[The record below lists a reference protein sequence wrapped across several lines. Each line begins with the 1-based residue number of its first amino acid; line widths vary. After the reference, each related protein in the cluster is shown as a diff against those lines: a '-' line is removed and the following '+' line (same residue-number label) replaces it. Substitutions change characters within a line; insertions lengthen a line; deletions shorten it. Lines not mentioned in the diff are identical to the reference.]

1 MASLYYSRPEIK
13 IRASGVNI
21 RINNEEFVIQDFDK
35 VDSIM
40 ITAKSGYISIYAL
53 RLLALK
59 NITLT
64 LHNLNGDLIYHVIP
78 QYPNKNLDNRIL
90 QYQAYLTN
98 RNKVAEKIVRIK
110 KQRYESLLQK
120 LGLPLLTGKEESVF
134 SNEYWAYIGRLFNEY
149 GYNYYSRKGFYAV
162 NNQKA
167 IHPINAILNF
177 YYGLIEHRL
186 LNDFAYYGLD
196 YNISFL
202 HIPQYNKLP
211 LTYDVIEFLRSD
223 IDKIVLQLAKDKKIK
238 ATDFKLTE
246 RGYYLLKEQNIKRYL
261 EHIKPVESM
270 TKQTVESFIDLLAS
284 V

>member
-21 RINNEEFVIQDFDK
+21 RINNDEFIIQDLDK
-35 VDSIM
+35 IDSIM

-53 RLLALK
+53 RLFALK
-59 NITLT
+59 NITLS
-64 LHNLNGDLIYHVIP
+64 LHNLNGELIYHVIP

-90 QYQAYLTN
+90 QYQQYLQN
-98 RNKVAEKIVRIK
+98 RKKVGDMIVKAK
-110 KQRYESLLQK
+110 KQKYEKLLEK
-120 LGLPLLTGKEESVF
+120 LGLPSLTSNEESVY

-167 IHPINAILNF
+167 IHPINSILNF

-186 LNDFAYYGLD
+186 LNDFSYYGLD

-211 LTYDVIEFLRSD
+211 LTYDIIEFLRAD
-223 IDKIVLQLAKDKKIK
+223 IDYIVLQLAKEKAIK
-238 ATDFKLTE
+238 TSDFELTNK
-246 RGYYLLKEQNIKRYL
+246 GYYLLKEEKIKKYL
-261 EHIKPVESM
+261 QEIEPIENK
-270 TKQTVESFIDLLAS
+270 TKQTVENFIELLAKI
-284 V
+284 